1 MVLVLTLCSYFKL
14 ELHVD
19 GSIQSILPYPC
30 EDLEGIKNFE
40 TPHVSNLGLLSPSN
54 KLFSAPCETF
64 LNVLLE
70 LETTN

>member
-1 MVLVLTLCSYFKL
+1 
-14 ELHVD
+14 
-19 GSIQSILPYPC
+19 
-30 EDLEGIKNFE
+30 LEGIKNLE